1 MSDVP
6 EESGESAGLPMWMAT
21 FADLMTLLMCF
32 FVLLLSFSEMDVAK
46 FKQMAGSMEQAFGVQ
61 AEIEVKMIPRG
72 TSIIAQEFSPGTPEP
87 TVMNEVRQY
96 TVNSNQSTLDVGQER
111 GEEGGEGKGDGGGDG
126 EGEAEQISLED
137 AERLAKCQAEQ
148 LREALADE
156 IAEGSLEVRLEG
168 TDVTVQILEQDSFAS
183 GSSLLEA
190 GFRPTLDRI
199 GTMLNTM
206 VGAIRI
212 AGHTD
217 DVPISTSQFRSNWDL
232 SAMRATTVAHQLLT
246 TGINPGRMM
255 VSGHADTQPRAP
267 NDTPANRALNRRIDI
282 TLITS
287 RFDHLPAPV
296 SREEEAPAEAVDEAE
311 SIDGRDNVEGAI
323 DNDRVADPAV
333 AAEAA

>member
-1 MSDVP
+1 MSDAP
-6 EESGESAGLPMWMAT
+6 EESSESAGLPMWMAT

-72 TSIIAQEFSPGTPEP
+72 TSIIAQEFSPGTPQR
-87 TVMNEVRQY
+87 TVMNEVRQF

-111 GEEGGEGKGDGGGDG
+111 GEAGDEGTGLSGEDGDAAQN
-126 EGEAEQISLED
+126 ELSIEEAELL
-137 AERLAKCQAEQ
+137 AEVQAAQ

-156 IAEGSLEVRLEG
+156 IAEGSLDVRHEG

-183 GSSLLEA
+183 GSSLLETD
-190 GFRPTLDRI
+190 FRPTLDRI
-199 GTMLNTM
+199 GGMLRDM
-206 VGAIRI
+206 IGAIRV

-217 DVPISTSQFRSNWDL
+217 DLPISTSQFRSNWDL
-232 SAMRATTVAHQLLT
+232 SAMRATTVAHQLLDA
-246 TGINPGRMM
+246 GLSPGRVMI
-255 VSGHADTQPRAP
+255 SGHADTQPRAP

-287 RFDHLPAPV
+287 RTTHASSLPSEEQAPSPSV
-296 SREEEAPAEAVDEAE
+296 PETVEPAAEEPPEAVIAAE
-311 SIDGRDNVEGAI
+311 S
-323 DNDRVADPAV
+323 PA
-333 AAEAA
+333 

>member
-1 MSDVP
+1 MSVP
-6 EESGESAGLPMWMAT
+6 AEESGEAGGLPGWVMT

-87 TVMNEVRQY
+87 TVMNEVRQF
-96 TVNSNQSTLDVGQER
+96 TVNSNQSTLDVGQAR
-111 GEEGGEGKGDGGGDG
+111 GESGGDSRGGGDG
-126 EGEAEQISLED
+126 EGENPDRHLSIEEAELL
-137 AERLAKCQAEQ
+137 AEEQARQ

-156 IAEGSLEVRLEG
+156 IAEGSLQVRLEG

-190 GFRPTLDRI
+190 GFQPTLDRI
-199 GTMLNTM
+199 GVMLNDM

-232 SAMRATTVAHQLLT
+232 SAMRATTVAQQLLD
-246 TGINPGRMM
+246 TGIDPGRMM
-255 VSGHADTQPRAP
+255 ISGHADTQPRVP
-267 NDTPANRALNRRIDI
+267 NDSPANRALNRRIDI

-287 RFDHLPAPV
+287 RFDHLPAPLPQNDE
-296 SREEEAPAEAVDEAE
+296 SSEAAAAETE
-311 SIDGRDNVEGAI
+311 SAAAAEGA
-323 DNDRVADPAV
+323 ADPTD
-333 AAEAA
+333 

>member
-1 MSDVP
+1 VSEAAEDK
-6 EESGESAGLPMWMAT
+6 EESAGLPMWMAT

-72 TSIIAQEFSPGTPEP
+72 TSIIAQEFSPGTPQR
-87 TVMNEVRQY
+87 TMMNEVRQF
-96 TVNSNQSTLDVGQER
+96 TVNSSQSTLDVGQER
-111 GEEGGEGKGDGGGDG
+111 GESGGDDNG
-126 EGEAEQISLED
+126 TGEAGESELSIDEARQLAEEQ
-137 AERLAKCQAEQ
+137 AAR

-168 TDVTVQILEQDSFAS
+168 SEVTVQILEQDSFAS

-190 GFRPTLDRI
+190 DFRPTLDRI
-199 GTMLNTM
+199 GGMLNDM
-206 VGAIRI
+206 IGAIRI

-217 DVPISTSQFRSNWDL
+217 DVPISTSMFRSNWDL
-232 SAMRATTVAHQLLT
+232 SAMRATTVAHQLLDA
-246 TGINPGRMM
+246 GINPGRMM

-287 RFDHLPAPV
+287 RNTHTPAPAG
-296 SREEEAPAEAVDEAE
+296 SPEQTPTEAAPGDESAEVAAVDTP
-311 SIDGRDNVEGAI
+311 GV
-323 DNDRVADPAV
+323 
-333 AAEAA
+333 